1 MSKLLKD
8 GQSVKNLYL
17 RFTGMEAEKQVLNK
31 LKMRFYHT
39 SNEDVCLIQHHREK
53 KTHKIKKDWKEP
65 KHIGMKVYDNFQEVM
80 RFQSSDPELLVAVC
94 NTIWRHN
101 LDEDNEVFMVF
112 TPRVLDRAAACLK
125 IQNSFRSFLRR
136 KR

>member
-1 MSKLLKD
+1 MPTKLSRIKHNMGMTKLLVD

-17 RFTGMEAEKQVLNK
+17 RFTGMEAEKQILSK

-65 KHIGMKVYDNFQEVM
+65 KHAGMKVYDNFQEVM
-80 RFQSSDPELLVAVC
+80 RF
-94 NTIWRHN
+94 
-101 LDEDNEVFMVF
+101 
-112 TPRVLDRAAACLK
+112 
-125 IQNSFRSFLRR
+125 
-136 KR
+136 